1 MADYEALKK
10 KVQELVDRDWDT
22 EATNAWF
29 SKLNAE
35 GIPRKTLLKEE
46 MIASKG
52 EILDRV
58 QRKAEE
64 CEFLGNT

>member
-1 MADYEALKK
+1 MVDHAALNKK
-10 KVQELVDRDWDT
+10 IQELVDRDWDT

-29 SKLNAE
+29 SKLNEE

-46 MIASKG
+46 IIASKG

-64 CEFLGNT
+64 CEHLGQT

>member
-1 MADYEALKK
+1 MVEHAVLNEKM
-10 KVQELVDRDWDT
+10 QELVDRDWDT
-22 EATNAWF
+22 EAINAWF

-46 MIASKG
+46 TIAGKE

-58 QRKAEE
+58 QRRAEE
-64 CEFLGNT
+64 CEFLSHS